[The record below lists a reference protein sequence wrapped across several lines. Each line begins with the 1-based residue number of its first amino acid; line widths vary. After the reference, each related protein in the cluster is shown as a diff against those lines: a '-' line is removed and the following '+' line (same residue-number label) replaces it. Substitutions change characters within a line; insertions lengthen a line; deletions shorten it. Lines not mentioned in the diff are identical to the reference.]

1 MYEVMKMLEE
11 EYTQKLKKIA
21 EKERDIEFAHS
32 EADEAL
38 LELLE
43 RLNMYEV
50 AEAFRKVPRWYD

>member
-11 EYTQKLKKIA
+11 EYTQKLKEIA
-21 EKERDIEFAHS
+21 KWDDIEFAHMQ
-32 EADEAL
+32 ADEAL

>member
-1 MYEVMKMLEE
+1 MYELMKALER
-11 EYTQKLKKIA
+11 EYKEKL
-21 EKERDIEFAHS
+21 EKLADCKDIEFAHVQ
-32 EADEAL
+32 ADEAL